1 MFAAV
6 GRCSLPGQQPM
17 NGQTEL
23 PPKGERIAGKAAI
36 VTGAGS
42 RGRPAPGIGSATA
55 ILFARQGARVVLA
68 DLDVGRARETLK
80 TIESGGG
87 KASIVVADVAAEE
100 DCRRV
105 AEECLDRFGS
115 LDILVNNAGAPG
127 NGLVTEF
134 EEEDWNLALDVNLK
148 GPSLLCKYAVPLMAA
163 GGGGSIINIS
173 SIDGLLAGAY
183 LNVPYSVAKG
193 GLVTLTKLI
202 AVHHGRQNIRAN
214 CIAPGHVHASFV
226 ASFPL
231 RERERRRKI
240 CPLGREGTAWDVAY
254 AALYFASDESRWI
267 SGVVMPVDGGL
278 LAATPLAVS
287 GHLDEEGLD

>member
-1 MFAAV
+1 MSE
-6 GRCSLPGQQPM
+6 R
-17 NGQTEL
+17 TEL
-23 PPKGERIAGKAAI
+23 PPFGNRLEGKAAI

-42 RGRPAPGIGSATA
+42 RGRPAPGIGMATA
-55 ILFARQGARVVLA
+55 VLFARQGARVILA
-68 DLDVGRARETLK
+68 DLDRGRAAETLK
-80 TIESGGG
+80 IIEGGG
-87 KASIVVADVAAEE
+87 RTAAIVVADVAEEE

-105 AEECLDRFGS
+105 AEECVNHFGS
-115 LDILVNNAGAPG
+115 LDVLVNNAGAPG
-127 NGLVTEF
+127 NGLVTRID
-134 EEEDWNLALDVNLK
+134 EEEWNLALDVNLK
-148 GPSLLCKYAVPLMAA
+148 GPSLLCKHAVPYMAA

-226 ASFPL
+226 ASFPE

-240 CPLGREGTAWDVAY
+240 CPLGTEGTAWDVAY

-287 GHLDEEGLD
+287 GHLDDEELD